1 MDLLIG
7 TLNQF
12 NPGKCNTIKFL
23 IATVIY
29 LYILIMSSKG
39 IKRKKFLIL
48 FELKNFQQIFASRK
62 SPVVNFYFYY
72 LHGEVFGSYLIT
84 YIFL

>member
-1 MDLLIG
+1 MFYILYFVNPLIHTDLFIG

-12 NPGKCNTIKFL
+12 NSGKCNTIKFL

-39 IKRKKFLIL
+39 VKRKNIL
-48 FELKNFQQIFASRK
+48 DI
-62 SPVVNFYFYY
+62 
-72 LHGEVFGSYLIT
+72 I
-84 YIFL
+84 

>member
-39 IKRKKFLIL
+39 IKRKKIL
-48 FELKNFQQIFASRK
+48 DI
-62 SPVVNFYFYY
+62 
-72 LHGEVFGSYLIT
+72 I
-84 YIFL
+84 